1 MTSQPLPRQIALLA
15 LLAAGCMPPAWGAS
29 ALLHPGRRPPRQPPA
44 RPFEVVELEGSGVH
58 LEGWR
63 FPAEG
68 PVRRGTV
75 VYLHGAGDSRRSSL
89 GIADHFVPAGFDVLA
104 YDSRGHGD
112 SGG

>member
-1 MTSQPLPRQIALLA
+1 M
-15 LLAAGCMPPAWGAS
+15 
-29 ALLHPGRRPPRQPPA
+29 
-44 RPFEVVELEGSGVH
+44 VELEGSGVH